1 MKSFEIEVKE
11 NDNEELYFEF
21 PPEVLKRLD
30 WHEDD
35 ELKFTDNK
43 DGSFTITKI
52 KMTDIELDFTEEE
65 YFKFLQAAHE
75 RDMTFNEWVQEAI
88 QDMVSRDDEELK
100 LMKEQDNENED
111 GTT

>member
-75 RDMTFNEWVQEAI
+75 CDMTFNEWVQEAI
-88 QDMVSRDDEELK
+88 QDMVSRNEEELK
-100 LMKEQDNENED
+100 QMKEQDNENED
-111 GTT
+111 STT